1 MVLVQQRCLFC
12 FFVRRAGLGEG
23 RGRGR
28 IWLVQNREEAE
39 RLRVADPERLFWV
52 TQTTLSVDDTAE
64 IVAVLRRRFP
74 AIRGPKS
81 DDICYAT
88 QNRQDAVKQL
98 ALESDLV
105 LVAGSANSSN
115 SNRLCEIARLCG
127 ARAELLDDP
136 SALSEEWLRGVST
149 VGVTAGASTPE
160 SLVDDLLAALRTL
173 GGEVAGEIGDIVE
186 TQSFASARRFARAA
200 GGMIGWGLVAVDGG
214 R

>member
-64 IVAVLRRRFP
+64 I
-74 AIRGPKS
+74 
-81 DDICYAT
+81 
-88 QNRQDAVKQL
+88 
-98 ALESDLV
+98 
-105 LVAGSANSSN
+105 
-115 SNRLCEIARLCG
+115 ARLCG

-136 SALSEEWLRGVST
+136 SALSEEWLRGVAT

-186 TQSFASARRFARAA
+186 TQSFALPGVLR
-200 GGMIGWGLVAVDGG
+200 G
-214 R
+214 RPEG